1 MGRQA
6 ERSETSSI
14 LPRELLRRAGR
25 LAEARLPVKWWD
37 GIIQFWVQ
45 TQLVFSRSTLMLA
58 GGLLLFFYLQ
68 ATGQMF
74 NAATGGSGQAG
85 NPDSTAFV
93 TLFMLGQVL
102 AIMLNMNLW
111 QAEREGRTYELLL
124 MRVPSIHHLIWLKL
138 RVTLIWLIIF
148 PAPLYAGYAW
158 FLDIAISRMLLYWLF
173 ATTGC
178 LLTAVLTCVVS
189 SFVRHGLT
197 TGIIAAA
204 VAIPFAVISTNAPLP
219 YHLYYAA
226 MLDPFGTN
234 LDGLRLW
241 KYLRILIVNRL
252 IFVAVGVALYWW
264 LHTRLQKTEDWVV

>member
-25 LAEARLPVKWWD
+25 LAEARLPLKWWD
-37 GIIQFWVQ
+37 GIAQFWVQ
-45 TQLVFSRSTLMLA
+45 TRLVFSRSTLMLA

-68 ATGQMF
+68 APSQVIDD
-74 NAATGGSGQAG
+74 AAGPSPQTLAPGAV
-85 NPDSTAFV
+85 AFI

-102 AIMLNMNLW
+102 AIILNMNLW

-124 MRVPSIHHLIWLKL
+124 MRVPSIHHLIWMKL

-148 PAPLYAGYAW
+148 PAPLYVGYAW
-158 FLDIAISRMLLYWLF
+158 FLGIPISHMLLYWVF
-173 ATTGC
+173 ATMGC

-226 MLDPFGTN
+226 MLDPFSADIVT
-234 LDGLRLW
+234 LRLW
-241 KYLRILIVNRL
+241 KYLRLLVVNRL
-252 IFVAVGVALYWW
+252 IFIAIGVALYWW
-264 LHTRLQKTEDWVV
+264 LHTRLQRTEEWVV